1 MGELSAIIGMLS
13 AMRWNDC
20 PRSIGIP
27 VRNRRNPHE
36 HKVTSY
42 AYGDKD
48 TYVMYERGVGTS
60 AFLDHWV
67 GGTFGEG
74 ITNNIRRA
82 YKFLSFHYELGD
94 QIFIFGFSRGAYTA
108 RSLVG
113 LLNAPG
119 LLKRD
124 CCTEALEQDVW
135 DYYRSAPNDRLPGA
149 WSALSPHIN
158 QRDKLRVACLGV

>member
-1 MGELSAIIGMLS
+1 MENSVPAESNEPAPTISETRVRSKRLILLLDGT
-13 AMRWNDC
+13 WNDAAFG
-20 PRSIGIP
+20 STDTNI
-27 VRNRRNPHE
+27 VRLSNLIARTLHIAGQNDGTREP
-36 HKVTSY
+36 KVTSY

-108 RSLVG
+108 RCRRAGDST
-113 LLNAPG
+113 
-119 LLKRD
+119 R
-124 CCTEALEQDVW
+124 ALASREPRQI
-135 DYYRSAPNDRLPGA
+135 RIPR
-149 WSALSPHIN
+149 
-158 QRDKLRVACLGV
+158 R